1 MKKIEINNGND
12 EKINLSYNDY
22 GKGKPVVLIHGWPLS
37 KEMWEYQLNDLVDAG
52 FRVIKY
58 DRRGFGKSDKP
69 WTGYDYDTLASD
81 LNEIITGLN
90 LEDVTLVG
98 FSMGGGE
105 VVRYFSNYNS
115 NKVSKAILISS
126 VVPGMLKSD
135 ENPDGVPTKMF
146 EGMMTS
152 LKDDRIGFLEEFGK
166 AFFGIGLVNHPV
178 SAPLMQYYLNLESHA
193 SAKATQECMTS
204 FAYTD
209 FISDLDKVNVPT
221 LIIHGTSDKT
231 VPIDA
236 TSGRAAK
243 IIVNNT
249 FIKYDGAPHGLFY
262 THKDKLNKDL
272 IEFIKG

>member
-193 SAKATQECMTS
+193 SAKATQECMSS

-209 FISDLDKVNVPT
+209 FTSDLDKINVPT

-236 TSGRAAK
+236 TSVRAAK
-243 IIVNNT
+243 MIVNNT